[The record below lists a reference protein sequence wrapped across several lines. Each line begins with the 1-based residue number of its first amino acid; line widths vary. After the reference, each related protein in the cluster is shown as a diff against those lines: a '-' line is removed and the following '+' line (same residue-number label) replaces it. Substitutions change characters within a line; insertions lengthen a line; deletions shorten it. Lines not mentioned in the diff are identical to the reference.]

1 MHKNGLLNVIDAI
14 MSHYCGIFKKFLATF
29 ALEKQQITSIIDAVK
44 HFVKIVGNFC
54 SPKFVLGNL
63 EIYGKEPRYSE
74 TSSL

>member
-29 ALEKQQITSIIDAVK
+29 ALEKQQITSIIGAVK

-54 SPKFVLGNL
+54 
-63 EIYGKEPRYSE
+63 
-74 TSSL
+74 